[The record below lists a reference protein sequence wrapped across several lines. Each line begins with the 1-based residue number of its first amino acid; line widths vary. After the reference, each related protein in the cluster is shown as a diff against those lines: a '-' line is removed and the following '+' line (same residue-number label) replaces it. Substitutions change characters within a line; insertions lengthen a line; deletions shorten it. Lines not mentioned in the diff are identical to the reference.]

1 MAAACAPTSNCSGRA
16 VWQPEKT
23 MHELSLADGILRVLE
38 QARERDPFERV
49 IHLRLEAGALGGVEI
64 SALRFALEAIA
75 PGTCLE
81 QATVEID
88 EPAATAWCKPCSQ
101 SVAIRSRL
109 DPCPICGDY
118 QLQVTS
124 GTELRVMELQV
135 V

>member
-1 MAAACAPTSNCSGRA
+1 
-16 VWQPEKT
+16 
-23 MHELSLADGILRVLE
+23 MHELSLAGGILQLLE
-38 QARERDPFERV
+38 QTRERDPFERV
-49 IHLRLEAGALGGVEI
+49 VHLRLEAGVLSGVEI

-81 QATVEID
+81 QATIEID

>member
-1 MAAACAPTSNCSGRA
+1 
-16 VWQPEKT
+16 
-23 MHELSLADGILRVLE
+23 MHELSLAGSILQLLE
-38 QARERDPFERV
+38 QARAHDPFERV
-49 IHLRLEAGALGGVEI
+49 IHLRLEAGALSGVELP
-64 SALRFALEAIA
+64 ALRFALEAIA

-81 QATVEID
+81 HATVDID
-88 EPAATAWCKPCSQ
+88 EPAATAWCTPCRQ

-118 QLQVTS
+118 QLHVTS